1 MTFSDFESWFETNKQ
16 QLPPRLKTTLEKNKG
31 YLHFVCTWKEYE
43 RKTEPHLRQLLQQQ
57 YPQLVTAHPSFEPHI
72 AQNIEQRMFELME
85 EMWLILSKTREG
97 LSPAQALPK
106 LYPKISGWKEYWYKP
121 RGLWNVEEKI
131 KEHVYR
137 NWSRE
142 RVEADVEKWNA
153 EKWEVFNRQKKL
165 QEDFIETLQTPL
177 LQLLPDLLNMDAAW
191 WDVYVYF
198 MREQYIL
205 WKDWNE
211 DFMELVEYNLT
222 AEWLD
227 KPHKERREHIDALY
241 RERRK
246 KKYPDRE
253 F

>member
-16 QLPPRLKTTLEKNKG
+16 QLPPKVKTTLEKSKG

-43 RKTEPHLRQLLQQQ
+43 RNTEPHLRQLLQQQ

-85 EMWLILSKTREG
+85 EMWMILSKTSEG
-97 LSPAQALPK
+97 LSPAQALPG
-106 LYPKISGWKEYWYKP
+106 LYPQILQWKEDWHRP
-121 RGLWNVEEKI
+121 RRLLSVEEQI
-131 KEHVYR
+131 KQHVYR
-137 NWSRE
+137 NWTPE
-142 RVEADVEKWNA
+142 RVQQDVDKWNA

-177 LQLLPDLLNMDAAW
+177 LKLVPDLLEMDAAW

-198 MREQYIL
+198 MRLQYTL

-211 DFMELVEYNLT
+211 RFMELVEFDLT
-222 AEWLD
+222 ADWLD
-227 KPHKERREHIDALY
+227 KDPKEKRKYLDALY
-241 RERRK
+241 MAKLEKEKGK
-246 KKYPDRE
+246 K